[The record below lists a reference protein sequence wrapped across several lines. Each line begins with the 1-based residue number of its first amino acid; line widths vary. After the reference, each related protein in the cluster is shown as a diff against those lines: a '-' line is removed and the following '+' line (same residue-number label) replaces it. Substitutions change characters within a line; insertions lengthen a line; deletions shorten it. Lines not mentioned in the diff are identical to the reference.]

1 MKINKIL
8 LGFVAFAS
16 LLFSACHDVME
27 GTTTNGFPTDTLA
40 YTVVPGDTIAVTFS
54 AESDWHLSSDAMWCK
69 VDGLFLDTSGKSGSQ
84 SVSFVISDEG
94 HTVDASK
101 ASISLR
107 LGDEIRVI
115 AIVTRQG
122 ITDAMILGA
131 DSITYTHGQTLT
143 IGASATQSL
152 VIRKTTFDSNNLY
165 ISSNV
170 DWLDIARED
179 SVITL
184 TVKPEYQKYSQYSTT
199 DSICFSDRDN
209 PMMRLNV
216 QYVGMNAYDV
226 ILDPAT
232 QWDVRV
238 AIDGQTYKDAMFDM
252 TGTVHEAPYTAEVT
266 VRNDAYTL
274 YYAVYDN
281 AAGCVLVDTDS
292 EQWFTVHDDKSG
304 HVSITFD
311 ANAGAQRKA
320 YVFVLPQTLND
331 SLMAINTPIQSL
343 VSELL
348 FEEVDDKSEVKFE
361 CEKYL
366 IAELVQESAVADY
379 FSIQDGQELNDV
391 DFVRETDE
399 QWLAIASARGISADQ
414 VFHTELEFGFPYN
427 VNPKLAIEAW
437 RPDVVGGA
445 HIELWGKSGQQFEA
459 DYDYRAEP
467 AMTEDDLYYYMQ
479 LQVYLE
485 EEYIIYFV
493 DDKGTYL
500 KALVVTPI
508 L

>member
-8 LGFVAFAS
+8 LGFVALSS
-16 LLFSACHDVME
+16 LLLGACNDVMP
-27 GTTTNGFPTDTLA
+27 GSTTQGFPTDTLS
-40 YTVVPGDTIAVTFS
+40 YTVAPGDTVTIDFA
-54 AESDWHLSSDAMWCK
+54 AESDWQLSSDAMWCK
-69 VDGLFLDTSGKSGSQ
+69 VDGLFLDTRGKSGNQ
-84 SVSFVISDEG
+84 SVSFIISDEG
-94 HTVDASK
+94 QTVDVSK

-107 LGDEIRVI
+107 LNDEIRVI
-115 AIVTRQG
+115 AIVTRVG
-122 ITDAMILGA
+122 ITDAMILGS
-131 DSITYTHGQTLT
+131 DSINYTHGETLT
-143 IGASATQSL
+143 IGTSATQAL

-170 DWLDIARED
+170 DWLDITRED

-184 TVKPEYQKYSQYSTT
+184 SVKPEYQKYSQYSTT

-232 QWDVRV
+232 QWDVRI
-238 AIDGQTYKDAMFDM
+238 AADGKTYKDAMFDM
-252 TGTVHEAPYTAEVT
+252 TGTVHEAPFTSVVT
-266 VRNDAYTL
+266 VRNDAYEL
-274 YYAVYDN
+274 YYAAYDKTT
-281 AAGCVLVDTDS
+281 GCVLVGEDDL
-292 EQWFTVHDDKSG
+292 EWYTVEDDKKG
-304 HVSITFD
+304 HISVSFGENDGSKHI
-311 ANAGAQRKA
+311 A
-320 YVFVLPQTLND
+320 YLFVLPQVVSD
-331 SLMAINTPIQSL
+331 SLSAEGDKLANIADF
-343 VSELL
+343 L
-348 FEEVDDKSEVKFE
+348 FEEVEDKAEVKFE

-366 IAELVQESAVADY
+366 IAEFVQENALAGC
-379 FSIQDGQELNDV
+379 FSIQDGQDLNDV

-399 QWLAIASARGISADQ
+399 QWLTIASARGVAADK
-414 VFHTELEFGFPYN
+414 VFRAELEFGLPYN
-427 VNPKLAIEAW
+427 VNPMLAISAW

-445 HIELWGKSGQQFEA
+445 HIELWSKSGEQFKA

-493 DDKGTYL
+493 DDQGSYL
-500 KALVVTPI
+500 KALVVEPI